1 MFEIDPLIVTYS
13 EIFSYA
19 FWAFLISLIAT
30 PLVGRLAKWIG
41 ALDLPANMRKPGEDS
56 STRINTKVTARLGGL
71 SIVIAIGIV
80 LLLSEQLGFSGLS
93 SAMGFNSWGI
103 WGGVLILTLAG
114 IYDDARDLSPFGQL
128 ISQFAAAILVVA
140 SVYVSGGNI
149 DSVLIGNEF
158 IASLGPLVGQILI
171 ILWIVAIMNFVNWA
185 SGIDAL
191 HGGLTSV
198 ALLTL
203 LFIAMSNGNP
213 FLATLIAIHL
223 GANLGVLPFNY
234 YPSKIFYGF
243 GESINGFLLAVFA
256 ISGEVKFATSLVILG
271 LPLVDALWVAFNRI
285 RRKAKET
292 RSPLKLLAAPMK
304 GDKTHLHHR
313 LLELGYSWKT
323 VVLIELL
330 IMSVFAIAAFFYSGF
345 SLESLTVQLA
355 LSGSGLIII
364 FIIINVA
371 RTRVRK
377 QQLEAQLRGEH
388 VPTVKVK
395 MAVPKESGQNGE
407 DDDNLEEKFIY

>member
-1 MFEIDPLIVTYS
+1 MFEIDPILITYS
-13 EIFSYA
+13 EIFTYA
-19 FWAFLISLIAT
+19 FFAFLVSLLAT
-30 PLVGRLAKWIG
+30 PLVGKLANYIG
-41 ALDLPANMRKPGEDS
+41 AMDLPAKMRKAGEDS
-56 STRINTKVTARLGGL
+56 NTRINSKVTARLGGL
-71 SIVIAIGIV
+71 SIVIAMGSI
-80 LLLSEQLGFSGLS
+80 LLLSERFGFSGLS
-93 SAMGFNSWGI
+93 AAMDFNSWGI
-103 WGGVLILTLAG
+103 WAGILVLTIAG
-114 IYDDARDLSPFGQL
+114 IYDDARDLNPSAQL
-128 ISQFAAAILVVA
+128 ITQVVAALLVVA
-140 SVYVSGGNI
+140 SGVNL
-149 DSVLIGNEF
+149 DSVPIGNEF
-158 IASLGPLVGQILI
+158 IASLGPVVGQFI
-171 ILWIVAIMNFVNWA
+171 IVVWIVAMINFVNWA

-198 ALLTL
+198 ASLTL
-203 LFIAMSNGNP
+203 LLLAMGNGNP

-271 LPLVDALWVAFNRI
+271 LPLVDALWVAMNRV

-292 RSPLKLLAAPMK
+292 RSFKELLAAPMK

-330 IMSVFAIAAFFYSGF
+330 IMSVFSIAAFFYSGF

-355 LSGSGLIII
+355 LTAVGLIVI
-364 FIIINVA
+364 FIVINIA
-371 RTRVRK
+371 RTKVK
-377 QQLEAQLRGEH
+377 QQRIEAQIRGEIT
-388 VPTVKVK
+388 PTVQVK
-395 MAVPKESGQNGE
+395 LAVKHENADE
-407 DDDNLEEKFIY
+407 NENLEEKYIY